1 MAYSTTPSPTESTE
15 PEEQNGWA
23 LLGML
28 GVAVAIGGASWLA
41 RDGRFSGAWRM
52 FSLTILAVALLMLPD
67 ISKTWNSTLVEDN
80 SPATTEWDDSW
91 PEAWLGTQIV
101 VFELPEETI
110 TVGGLVGHST
120 VWSLTQEAAQNE
132 GLQVVTEETGLGLYL
147 LSINGTEG
155 SGWEY
160 FLNGERGVLAVDDA
174 AVDST
179 VVVRWSLA

>member
-1 MAYSTTPSPTESTE
+1 MDGLFGHAGCCCGHRRRFLART
-15 PEEQNGWA
+15 GWA
-23 LLGML
+23 VFRCLAY
-28 GVAVAIGGASWLA
+28 VFADDIGGS
-41 RDGRFSGAWRM
+41 
-52 FSLTILAVALLMLPD
+52 VADAPD

-80 SPATTEWDDSW
+80 PPATSEWDESW

-110 TVGGLVGHST
+110 TVGGLVGHTS
-120 VWSLTQEAAQNE
+120 VWSLTQAAAQNE
-132 GLQVVTEETGLGLYL
+132 GLPVVTEETGLGLYL

-160 FLNGERGVLAVDDA
+160 FLNGGRGALAVDDA

-179 VVVRWSLA
+179 VIVRWSLA